1 MHFQASLL
9 SSASFGSDQH
19 NLVLGG
25 RSTDQEWTDTGE
37 GNQEKKRGGEKKN
50 KTKKHEWK
58 TAMIFSTRK
67 SFLLRKTWMTVM
79 MKTSK

>member
-25 RSTDQEWTDTGE
+25 RSTDQEWTDIRE
-37 GNQEKKRGGEKKN
+37 GNQEKKRGRRGKK
-50 KTKKHEWK
+50 KKMSGK
-58 TAMIFSTRK
+58 RQ
-67 SFLLRKTWMTVM
+67 
-79 MKTSK
+79 